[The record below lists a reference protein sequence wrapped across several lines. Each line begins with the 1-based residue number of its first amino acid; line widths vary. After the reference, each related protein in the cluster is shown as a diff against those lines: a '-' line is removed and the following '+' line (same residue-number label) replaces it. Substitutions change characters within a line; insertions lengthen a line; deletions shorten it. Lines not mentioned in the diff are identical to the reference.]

1 MWHMT
6 RLMHRNQHLQHTKKL
21 KKQPE
26 NWLAYGWQK
35 IQGSKQREIELISK
49 KIWRKRKEKMF
60 RLRSWLLLHVKQYKT
75 CCWRTFNHKM
85 YNIAR
90 YLARYILLVDNHYY
104 YYYFTFI
111 LSKSEFGF
119 YKSHIYGLFT
129 PVNCIYV

>member
-6 RLMHRNQHLQHTKKL
+6 RLMHRNQHSQHTKKL

-35 IQGSKQREIELISK
+35 IQGSKQREIEFISK